1 MGEHTR
7 EIQIAGLNRWYRG
20 YISVDSA
27 WNVDDTTRRIRVTAA
42 LDDKYAAEYGTH
54 YDVIVNGVTH
64 RSYDVLLNNYGNWAT
79 RSSVTFDVDV
89 SRGAEDWDCAVQVH
103 VYGKVYNNYY
113 GSAGGDA
120 WATVYTKVP
129 QRGYSQPHPPKN
141 CKLERVSDTSQSI
154 TWEHDYTGMDGAYPW
169 AGVYVE
175 IGRAHV

>member
-42 LDDKYAAEYGTH
+42 LDDKYAAQYGTH
-54 YDVIVNGVTH
+54 YDVIVNGITH

-89 SRGAEDWDCAVQVH
+89 PRNGKDWDCAVQVH
-103 VYGKVYNNYY
+103 VYGKMYNNYY

-141 CKLERVSDTSQSI
+141 CKLERASDTSQSI
-154 TWEHDYTGMDGAYPW
+154 T
-169 AGVYVE
+169 
-175 IGRAHV
+175 